1 MLFITASID
10 GRMAKKLCHGG
21 GSSIGK
27 AAGVDMGEVLKV
39 WIDVEG
45 KPMHGDPA
53 SHAEADGGNL
63 SH

>member
-1 MLFITASID
+1 
-10 GRMAKKLCHGG
+10 MAKKLCHGG